1 MEIITTMYVKQYI
14 KGVYTLY
21 PTEAQYVGI
30 WDTAQV
36 FDFVRKPQYSPKED
50 IDLMMLSKKLFFF
63 SYCHHYGPMQS
74 DNYKLG
80 LITLKAFKDKEL
92 CPVGLLQQYLLTTKN
107 LWTNSSCLLQ

>member
-50 IDLMMLSKKLFFF
+50 IDLMMLSKKLGFF
-63 SYCHHYGPMQS
+63 
-74 DNYKLG
+74 
-80 LITLKAFKDKEL
+80 LIVIITGQ
-92 CPVGLLQQYLLTTKN
+92 CSQII
-107 LWTNSSCLLQ
+107 TNWVS